1 MIRVRKRQNIV
12 DRDCR
17 IVVSVYLSLED
28 VCNVWNSDLI
38 FESAIPLTCMWV
50 ARHRVYP

>member
-12 DRDCR
+12 DRDWR

-28 VCNVWNSDLI
+28 VM
-38 FESAIPLTCMWV
+38 FGTLTLFLSQPS
-50 ARHRVYP
+50 R

>member
-12 DRDCR
+12 YREDWR

-28 VCNVWNSDLI
+28 VM
-38 FESAIPLTCMWV
+38 FGTLTLFLSQPS
-50 ARHRVYP
+50 R